1 MIDLVTVGICITTVV
16 GSIIGCL
23 LYTRKV
29 RADRAFF
36 KDKHAKMLHQKKS
49 SEVRIGK
56 IGENMAPFL
65 DGWPYDPNRFRFL
78 GNPVDGIQFTDDE
91 IIFVEVKTG
100 KSRLSRGQKN
110 AREIIRNG
118 KVKFATFRVGENGAS
133 FVVDGDPH

>member
-1 MIDLVTVGICITTVV
+1 MIELIIVGGCVAVVSGGVFWWFTKKLRKDL
-16 GSIIGCL
+16 
-23 LYTRKV
+23 
-29 RADRAFF
+29 AFF
-36 KDKHAKMLHQKKS
+36 KDKYKKMLHQKKS

-78 GNPVDGIQFTDDE
+78 GNPVDGIQFTDEE

-110 AREIIRNG
+110 AREIIRSGN
-118 KVKFATFRVGENGAS
+118 VRFATFRIGETGS
-133 FVVDGDPH
+133 TFTIDDYEEE